1 MQLHFVQADTIST
14 SSGNRVHFINT
25 KGASGSDAILLESKG
40 HYALIDM
47 WEDYDFPDGTDF
59 RYPSRF
65 GISIQNGPVL

>member
-1 MQLHFVQADTIST
+1 MNLKQKKSILLIFAFFTISIMQLHFVQADTIST

-47 WEDYDFPDGTDF
+47 
-59 RYPSRF
+59 
-65 GISIQNGPVL
+65 